1 MGAFSN
7 ACPDSF
13 PTRPLVS
20 EVWGTAVLGN
30 LQKSVLPGISQEPR
44 VFFCFWKDRNGYGEL
59 RVLVV
64 GLFTFGGQQKWK
76 DILSVPGAT
85 THCALTCTRCPVC
98 RPYKNKPRGE
108 GKGVRT

>member
-13 PTRPLVS
+13 PTHPLVS
-20 EVWGTAVLGN
+20 EVWGTTVLGN
-30 LQKSVLPGISQEPR
+30 SQKSVLPGNSQEPR
-44 VFFCFWKDRNGYGEL
+44 VFFCFWKDRNSYGEL

-76 DILSVPGAT
+76 DTLSVPGAT
-85 THCALTCTRCPVC
+85 THCALTCARCPIVGPTKTN
-98 RPYKNKPRGE
+98 REARG
-108 GKGVRT
+108 KVRT